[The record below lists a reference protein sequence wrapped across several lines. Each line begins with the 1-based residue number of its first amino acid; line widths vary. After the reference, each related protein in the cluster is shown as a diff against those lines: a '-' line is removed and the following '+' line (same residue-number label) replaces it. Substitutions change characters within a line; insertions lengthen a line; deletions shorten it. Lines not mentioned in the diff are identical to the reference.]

1 MSAKI
6 AFILLFFINSLIF
19 INFKKISKII
29 NIYDHPDEKRK
40 FHEKATP
47 ILGGFIFYFSILFL
61 FSIQNFSIVE
71 FQDSY
76 LFENKY
82 FFIFLT
88 IVFFFYLYDDIKILG
103 PNLKLILQIFIILT
117 YLILDQ
123 SLLINNLEFSFA
135 KNKIF
140 LGWFSIPFTVL
151 CFMLFINAFNMF
163 DGINLQC
170 GLYTL
175 QIFLVLFFITN
186 NIIFIYLIIP
196 ITFFLILN
204 YLNLCFLGNN
214 GTSIISFSISVIIIK
229 IYNTDALIYADDI
242 FIIMCVPG
250 FDLLR
255 LAVKRIINKSH
266 PFYPDRNHI
275 HHVLLKKFNQNQTV
289 YIIQV
294 LIFIPIILN
303 FFTSVSSILLIS
315 VTIITYFLLIFKT

>member
-71 FQDSY
+71 FQGSY

-88 IVFFFYLYDDIKILG
+88 IVFLVYLYDDIKILG
-103 PNLKLILQIFIILT
+103 PNLKLILKIFIILT

-151 CFMLFINAFNMF
+151 CFILFINAFNMF

-214 GTSIISFSISVIIIK
+214 GSSIISFSISVIIIK

-242 FIIMCVPG
+242 FIIMCVPR
-250 FDLLR
+250 F
-255 LAVKRIINKSH
+255 
-266 PFYPDRNHI
+266 
-275 HHVLLKKFNQNQTV
+275 
-289 YIIQV
+289 
-294 LIFIPIILN
+294 
-303 FFTSVSSILLIS
+303 
-315 VTIITYFLLIFKT
+315 

>member
-71 FQDSY
+71 FQGSY

-88 IVFFFYLYDDIKILG
+88 IVFLVYLYDDIKILG
-103 PNLKLILQIFIILT
+103 PNLKLILKIFIILT

-151 CFMLFINAFNMF
+151 CFILFINAFNMF

-214 GTSIISFSISVIIIK
+214 GSSIISFSISVIIIK

-255 LAVKRIINKSH
+255 LVVKRIINKSH